1 MLQKRKQQHKTLKRE
16 FKIQTCYNV
25 LKYYILRRYQNTQ
38 KEIRMCYPCSGK
50 KNKSQTIGTDSKWAK
65 MLGLADKSFKSFI
78 TNTCVPQIKL
88 CSKNQ
93 GINDNNDSGNR

>member
-25 LKYYILRRYQNTQ
+25 FKCYILGRYQNAQ

-50 KNKSQTIGTDSKWAK
+50 ENKNQTIGADSK
-65 MLGLADKSFKSFI
+65 
-78 TNTCVPQIKL
+78 
-88 CSKNQ
+88 
-93 GINDNNDSGNR
+93 